1 MTAPKTTLAKRRSRN
16 RGAVMVEY
24 AFLLA
29 FVAMPGAVAII
40 YAGLNLHQSYID
52 TRAEVLAPAP

>member
-1 MTAPKTTLAKRRSRN
+1 MQGRALAKRRTRS

-29 FVAMPGAVAII
+29 FVAMPGGVAIL
-40 YAGLNLHQSYID
+40 YSGAKLHQSYID
-52 TRAEVLAPAP
+52 TRAEVLAPTP